1 MVRDMSDEELAHE
14 IARLRAAGTDSQLC
28 EVKAC
33 RGGLTQDIGRTIS
46 GFSNGSGGTIIC
58 GLDEATGFKPVE
70 GFEATRIQDALAN
83 FCGEKMTPPVRPLI
97 ELHMFEGS
105 PILTARIPELL
116 PRDKPC
122 YLTSSGCYS
131 GSYIRVG
138 DGDRHLSY
146 YEIDRLI
153 SERVQPRYDDEV
165 VGEATFNDLDP
176 ALVADL
182 LAHERAMRPRTMG
195 AMDDETA
202 LRKLHVLKPDDAGTL
217 RPTMAGLVALGSYP
231 QEFFPLLRI
240 SFSCYPGVS
249 KTDALPDGR
258 RFTDLLSTSGPAPA
272 MIDEALGAVARNMR
286 IGGRME
292 GALRHDVP
300 DYPLMAVREAL
311 ANALMHRDYST
322 ESLGSAVFVD
332 LYADRL
338 EVTSPGGLYGAVT
351 LDALGSV
358 DFAGSC
364 RNQTLARILESTP
377 FASALA
383 PAGYVV
389 ENRGTGFAVM
399 IDELE
404 RAGKPAPIPHDSPSL
419 FKLTF
424 LREQPASAPL
434 APAPKGFDWE
444 SVEFAEDSSPE
455 RTANPYSGSI
465 EYAIVSLA
473 AERESVSMRELMD
486 ELQRSRPT
494 VRKRVADLVRR
505 GVLVTT
511 GAKNSPQL
519 RYRLAQR

>member
-1 MVRDMSDEELAHE
+1 MVHDMSDEELARE
-14 IARLRAAGTDSQLC
+14 IARMRAAGTDSQRY

-33 RGGLTQDIGRTIS
+33 RGGLSQDIGRTIS
-46 GFSNGSGGTIIC
+46 GFANGSGGTIVC
-58 GLDEATGFKPVE
+58 GLDEASGFAPVE
-70 GFEATRIQDALAN
+70 GFDAARVQDALAN

-97 ELHMFEGS
+97 EVRSFEGA
-105 PILTARIPELL
+105 PVLVARIPELL

-153 SERVQPRYDDEV
+153 SERVQPRYDDGAV
-165 VGEATFNDLDP
+165 DGATIDDLDP

-182 LAHERAMRPRTMG
+182 LAHERALRPRTMG

-202 LRKLHVLKPDDAGTL
+202 LRKLHVLKPDGSGTL
-217 RPTMAGLVALGSYP
+217 RPTLAGLVALGAYP

-240 SFSCYPGVS
+240 SFSCYPGTS

-258 RFTDLLSTSGPAPA
+258 RFTDLLSTSGPIPV
-272 MIDEALGAVARNMR
+272 MIDEALGAVTRNMR

-292 GALRHDVP
+292 GALRRDVP

-311 ANALMHRDYST
+311 ANALMHRDYSP

-338 EVTSPGGLYGAVT
+338 EITSPGGLYGAVT
-351 LDALGSV
+351 LDSLGSV

-377 FASALA
+377 LASAFA
-383 PAGYVV
+383 PAGGYVV

-404 RAGKPAPIPHDSPSL
+404 RAGKPAPIPRDSPSL
-419 FKLTF
+419 FKVTF
-424 LREQPASAPL
+424 LRE
-434 APAPKGFDWE
+434 APAGVDGEP
-444 SVEFAEDSSPE
+444 AELIEVPSGKATTPRDRP
-455 RTANPYSGSI
+455 ASGSI

-494 VRKRVADLVRR
+494 VRKRVADLVQR